1 MMTAVTYEQTKPLQI
16 LLVEDNLSH
25 AKLVRRGLEKHQIEN
40 EITHVFDGEQAL
52 DYLYQR
58 GSFAVKDN
66 APEPQL
72 ILLDL
77 RLPKIDGIEVL
88 KQVKTDKKLKHIPI
102 VILTTS
108 ERRDDLGA
116 AYNNYAN
123 SYLVKPTNLE
133 DFKSLLYELGI
144 YWLACNKNYA

>member
-1 MMTAVTYEQTKPLQI
+1 
-16 LLVEDNLSH
+16 
-25 AKLVRRGLEKHQIEN
+25 
-40 EITHVFDGEQAL
+40 
-52 DYLYQR
+52 
-58 GSFAVKDN
+58 
-66 APEPQL
+66 QL

-144 YWLACNKNYA
+144 YWLACNKNYT